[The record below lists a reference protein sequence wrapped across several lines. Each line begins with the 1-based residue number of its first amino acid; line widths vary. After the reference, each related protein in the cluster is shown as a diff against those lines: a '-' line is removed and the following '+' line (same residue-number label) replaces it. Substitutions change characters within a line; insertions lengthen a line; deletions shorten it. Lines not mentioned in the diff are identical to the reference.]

1 MDLYIYKYKLNLYMT
16 KKELKSLIREVLEE
30 SIVNYTTKQLEK
42 IEEYRETA
50 YIVSG
55 YDSSNGSVILTNPAD
70 GNTITIDENGNE
82 KTLGTYKRMN

>member
-30 SIVNYTTKQLEK
+30 SIVNYTTEQLEK
-42 IEEYRETA
+42 IEEYRKTA

-70 GNTITIDENGNE
+70 GNTITIDKNGNE

>member
-1 MDLYIYKYKLNLYMT
+1 MGLYIYNYKLNLYMT

-42 IEEYRETA
+42 IKEYSNTA

-55 YDSSNGSVILTNPAD
+55 
-70 GNTITIDENGNE
+70 
-82 KTLGTYKRMN
+82 